1 MLQLRHVYKTYTS
14 DRHVL
19 RDLNYETEKSG
30 LYLIKGESGSGK
42 TTLFRLLT
50 GISKPSNGE
59 IKFKNWIISSLTP
72 RQLAE
77 FRKAVGIIF
86 QDFKLIPDMS
96 IFENIALPLVIQKK
110 SKTEIEKRVHAIAEK
125 LNLQD
130 FLNDY
135 PEYISGGQQQKSA
148 VARALITNPE
158 LIIAD
163 EPTGNLDAMNSSET
177 LKILASYAEKG
188 AIVLVATH
196 DQSLL
201 SQFSNQVLTL
211 ESGQLKA

>member
-19 RDLNYETEKSG
+19 RDLNFETEKSG

-50 GISKPSNGE
+50 GMSKPTNGE
-59 IKFKNWIISSLTP
+59 IKFKNWMISSLSHS
-72 RQLAE
+72 QLAE

-110 SKTEIEKRVHAIAEK
+110 SKTEIEKLVQAMAEK
-125 LNLQD
+125 LNLQN

-135 PEYISGGQQQKSA
+135 PEHISGGQQQKSA

-163 EPTGNLDAMNSSET
+163 EPTGNLDAFNSSET
-177 LKILASYAEKG
+177 IKILASYAEKG

-196 DQSLL
+196 DQTLL

-211 ESGQLKA
+211 ESGQLKL